1 MQTDYLAS
9 QHPDTEEI
17 AAYLSGSLPGS
28 SHEQFESH
36 LAECRAC
43 RTEVTSA
50 RRLLREHRVRRRW
63 GVALP
68 GAVAA
73 AVVAYVLIGPLQNG
87 SPKAGNPVRE
97 GRAPTFDLRP
107 VVRLVA
113 PSESE
118 SVDPQRVVFTWR
130 RQGVDPLYRLTIT
143 DPSGAVVWVHE
154 TSDTAVTVAGESPL
168 RGGQTYLWYLDA
180 LDSDGRSATS
190 VIRRL
195 QTAP

>member
-1 MQTDYLAS
+1 MQTDDLTS
-9 QHPDTEEI
+9 QHPNTEEI
-17 AAYLSGSLPGS
+17 AAYLSGSLPDS
-28 SHEQFESH
+28 SRGEFESH
-36 LAECRAC
+36 LADCRAC

-50 RRLLREHRVRRRW
+50 RRLLRQHRVRRRW

-68 GAVAA
+68 AALAA
-73 AVVAYVLIGPLQNG
+73 AALAYVLIGPLQNR
-87 SPKAGNPVRE
+87 SPTAENPVRE
-97 GRAPTFDLRP
+97 GRVPAFDLRP

-118 SVDPQRVVFTWR
+118 SVDPHRVVFTWR

-143 DPSGAVVWVHE
+143 DLSGAVVWVHE
-154 TSDTAVTVAGESPL
+154 TSDTVLTVAGASPL
-168 RGGQTYLWYLDA
+168 RAGQKYLWYLDA

-190 VIRRL
+190 GIRRL

>member
-1 MQTDYLAS
+1 MQTDYSTS
-9 QHPDTEEI
+9 QHPNTEEM

-28 SHEQFESH
+28 SRGQFESH
-36 LAECRAC
+36 LAECREC

-50 RRLLREHRVRRRW
+50 RRLLRERRVRRRW
-63 GVALP
+63 SIALP
-68 GAVAA
+68 VGLAA
-73 AVVAYVLIGPLQNG
+73 GIAAYLLIGPLQKG
-87 SPKAGNPVRE
+87 GPKEENPVRE
-97 GRAPTFDLRP
+97 GRVLTPDLAP

-118 SVDPQRVVFTWR
+118 SVDPRRVVFTWR

-154 TSDTAVTVAGESPL
+154 TADTVLTVPGASPL
-168 RGGQTYLWYLDA
+168 RAGQTYLWYLDA

-190 VIRRL
+190 GIRRL